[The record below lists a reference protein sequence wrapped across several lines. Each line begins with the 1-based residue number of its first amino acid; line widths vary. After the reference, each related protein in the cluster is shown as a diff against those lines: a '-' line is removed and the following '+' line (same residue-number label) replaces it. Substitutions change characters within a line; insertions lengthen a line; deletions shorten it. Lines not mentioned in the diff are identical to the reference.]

1 MASWTLNQPEHLEL
15 AGEVHRLTVSL
26 VAGRL
31 SVVAT
36 DGPARVEVSKTGDAP
51 LVVRLEDGVLSVQHP
66 YPKTWPGI
74 LQPLWWWLNGGG
86 HRLASEVSIAVP
98 VHTASDLRVSSGS
111 IVASGLQGDLAL
123 DCVSGRITM
132 LGAGGQINS
141 KVVSGTIEALGCAGE
156 MRLETVSGEITLADS
171 ATRRLHAKT
180 ISGALTAD
188 LDNPPRDSD
197 ILLETVSGEITIR
210 VREDSD
216 LSVHLA
222 ATSGRV
228 ANAFPSLERDECARS
243 NRWSRSLRGTI
254 GTGAG
259 RLHAN
264 ATSGNISLLCRP
276 VDDEFEGTSPAGGPA
291 E

>member
-1 MASWTLNQPEHLEL
+1 MASWMLSQPEQLEL
-15 AGEVHRLTVSL
+15 TDEIRRLVVSL

-36 DGPARVEVSKTGDAP
+36 DGPARVEVSRTGDAP
-51 LVVRLEDGVLSVQHP
+51 LAVKLEDGVLSVRHP

-74 LQPLWWWLNGGG
+74 LQPLWWWLNGGQ
-86 HRLASEVSIAVP
+86 RLASDVSIAVP
-98 VHTASDLRVSSGS
+98 VHTAVGLNVGSGS
-111 IVASGLQGDLAL
+111 IVASGLQGDLSL
-123 DCVSGRITM
+123 ECVSGRITM
-132 LGAGGQINS
+132 LGAGGQIRS

-156 MRLETVSGEITLADS
+156 VRLETVSGEITLADS
-171 ATRRLHAKT
+171 ATRRLHVKT

-197 ILLETVSGEITIR
+197 IFLETVSGEITIR

-216 LSVHLA
+216 LAVHLS

-228 ANAFPSLERDECARS
+228 TSGFPALAVAG
-243 NRWSRSLRGTI
+243 RWPSSVRGMI
-254 GTGAG
+254 GAGTG

-276 VDDEFEGTSPAGGPA
+276 VDDEFAEGASQSGEPA